1 MFRRYSLYDRLILKT
16 GDEDMW
22 LIIIIIIAVGVYVLY
37 SKHNNSDSNSVPAE
51 VPGVMKFVRS
61 YFALCNKHNV
71 QSSGIRLTWEKTN
84 FGSEINAWVKIYKI
98 DGVDASERIDLL
110 RMAISNAKL
119 SAENNADPLASYHMK
134 DKLILDFF
142 GTEDLHG
149 SFWDIDD
156 CSYIDGKYLE
166 FSGEDMVIASNNQ
179 SVQKTMESICAR
191 TLQINSNA
199 RIEKQGSD
207 VTVIHFR

>member
-1 MFRRYSLYDRLILKT
+1 
-16 GDEDMW
+16 MW
-22 LIIIIIIAVGVYVLY
+22 VIIIIIIFAVGVYVY
-37 SKHNNSDSNSVPAE
+37 SKRDASDSDSVPAE
-51 VPGVMKFVRS
+51 VPSIMKFVRS

-71 QSSGIRLTWEKTN
+71 QSSGVRLTWKKTN

-98 DGVDASERIDLL
+98 DGVYASERVDLL

-119 SAENNADPLASYHMK
+119 SAGKNADSLVAYHMK
-134 DKLILDFF
+134 DRLILDFF

-156 CSYIDGKYLE
+156 CPYVDGKYLE
-166 FSGEDMVIASNNQ
+166 FSGEDLVIASNNQ
-179 SVQKTMESICAR
+179 NVHKTIESVCAR

-199 RIEKQGSD
+199 KIEKQGKD